1 MKKCSFCGALN
12 DNSSQYCNKCGASF
26 NDEKEY
32 VEAEVIDKEYN
43 SDEYLKEENRL
54 VNEYQ
59 ARAKTAFNLSIISV
73 LLCCCTIT
81 SIISFILSI
90 ILLIDLSKMSNDI
103 KNSEEYRKIK
113 NKAIIALIISSI
125 LVIMGI
131 INAIDSTLNADK
143 YNQMYNSLMNDM
155 MENMPNE

>member
-1 MKKCSFCGALN
+1 MKKCSFCGSLN
-12 DNSSQYCNKCGASF
+12 DSLSKYCNKCGATF

-32 VEAEVIDKEYN
+32 VEAEVIDNDYK
-43 SDEYLKEENRL
+43 SDDYLKEENIL
-54 VNEYQ
+54 VNEYEV
-59 ARAKTAFNLSIISV
+59 RAKTAFNLSIISV
-73 LLCCCTIT
+73 VLCCCTIT
-81 SIISFILSI
+81 SIISFVLSI
-90 ILLIDLSKMSNDI
+90 ILLRDLSKMSNDI
-103 KNSEEYRKIK
+103 KSNEEYRKIK

-143 YNQMYNSLMNDM
+143 YNELYNSLMNDI